1 MNMQMNMWN
10 QELAD
15 NAEDFGLCFALI
27 PVHDKDIYLI
37 TTGYVLSYKYDDFF
51 ILPFVKAD
59 VLICYE

>member
-1 MNMQMNMWN
+1 MNMWN
-10 QELAD
+10 QELDA

-37 TTGYVLSYKYDDFF
+37 TTGYVLGYKYDDFF